1 MSLTWEEFCDKAE
14 QNSGEAK
21 QELANELYV
30 KKFNLDII
38 SSVFVAMKRELNEH
52 FSYYLGN
59 LDRFIDRV
67 VPEIVRRLVF
77 DRYSEMF
84 NPIEGCMYDYDMWEL
99 EDDIKEILDR
109 GEIKLDYS
117 RIADK
122 FLDAMKETL
131 YYVIRDALRAD
142 CSVLQQIAKEREEEL
157 EQQAI
162 KNGRKHST
170 YEPED
175 DESDDGE

>member
-14 QNSGEAK
+14 QNSREAK

-77 DRYSEMF
+77 DRYSEMRT
-84 NPIEGCMYDYDMWEL
+84 L
-99 EDDIKEILDR
+99 R
-109 GEIKLDYS
+109 G
-117 RIADK
+117 
-122 FLDAMKETL
+122 
-131 YYVIRDALRAD
+131 YV
-142 CSVLQQIAKEREEEL
+142 
-157 EQQAI
+157 
-162 KNGRKHST
+162 G
-170 YEPED
+170 
-175 DESDDGE
+175 